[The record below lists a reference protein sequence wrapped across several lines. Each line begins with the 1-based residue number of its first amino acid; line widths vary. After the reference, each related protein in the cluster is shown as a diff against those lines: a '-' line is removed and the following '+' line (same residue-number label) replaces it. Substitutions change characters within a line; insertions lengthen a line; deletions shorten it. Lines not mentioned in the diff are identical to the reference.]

1 MKTLAIARITLLELW
16 RQRTPWGFF
25 AVAALMALPA
35 FAPADLLHMNGGNQV
50 GFAFLG
56 GLLGF
61 AQFVALF
68 LALSIASGLVA
79 NDLERGT
86 HLLVVTKPLARY
98 HMLLG
103 KLLGAGVFMLGAWL
117 AWGGIASL
125 ALSIRFGLGI
135 VPPTMLAFLVSS
147 LTSWLLVAYCIFW
160 SSFMPANATM
170 GIAVLGWILT
180 TSVPKLAPVAESLGH
195 PEMAKVLGA
204 VGWVLPVDK
213 LSDLAKSLVDGSVA
227 NLQNYWAIALIAA
240 WWLLAV
246 VILTRRDLA
255 SQG

>member
-25 AVAALMALPA
+25 AVAVLMALPA
-35 FAPADLLHMNGGNQV
+35 LAPSDLLQVGGGGQM
-50 GFAFLG
+50 GFAFMG

-103 KLLGAGVFMLGAWL
+103 KLLGAGLFMLGAWFV
-117 AWGGIASL
+117 WGAIASL
-125 ALSIRFGLGI
+125 ALGFRFGLGI
-135 VPPTMLAFLVSS
+135 VPPTLGAFLVSS
-147 LTSWLLVAYCIFW
+147 LTSWLLIAYCMFW

-170 GIAVLGWILT
+170 GIAVLGWIVT
-180 TSVPKLAPVAESLGH
+180 TSVPRLAPVAESLGH
-195 PEMAKVLGA
+195 PGIAQALGA

-213 LSDLAKSLVDGSVA
+213 LSDLAKSLVEGSGA
-227 NLQNYWAIALIAA
+227 NMQNVWAIALIAA
-240 WWLLAV
+240 WWMLAV
-246 VILTRRDLA
+246 VVFTRRDLA